1 MKHIRSKSIEI
12 YTIVVTENWE
22 EPLEQHPSI
31 LEHPEEF
38 EIVDCEIPQQHN
50 YLIYQS

>member
-1 MKHIRSKSIEI
+1 MKHIRSKELSF
-12 YTIVVTENWE
+12 YTVVKTEDWT

-31 LEHPEEF
+31 LEHPELF
-38 EIVDCEIPQQHN
+38 EIVDSEIPQQHN